1 MSIIISAI
9 IVVALIGI
17 DQLTK
22 FLAETYLL
30 GKSGVTIINNIIEF
44 RFSYNT
50 GAAFS
55 MFENFSLF
63 PLIISVLGAIL
74 LLYFFKE
81 VGFKRRPLYS
91 ISLCMIYAGT
101 WGNLIDRFLMA
112 INQKEG
118 VVDFINFL
126 FMDFAIFNFADICLT
141 VGMAIMCV
149 YIFFYEPKD
158 PLKLFKKKE
167 KGEIEDAEGN

>member
-63 PLIISVLGAIL
+63 RFIASLDRYVEL
-74 LLYFFKE
+74 LL
-81 VGFKRRPLYS
+81 
-91 ISLCMIYAGT
+91 
-101 WGNLIDRFLMA
+101 
-112 INQKEG
+112 
-118 VVDFINFL
+118 
-126 FMDFAIFNFADICLT
+126 
-141 VGMAIMCV
+141 
-149 YIFFYEPKD
+149 
-158 PLKLFKKKE
+158 
-167 KGEIEDAEGN
+167 